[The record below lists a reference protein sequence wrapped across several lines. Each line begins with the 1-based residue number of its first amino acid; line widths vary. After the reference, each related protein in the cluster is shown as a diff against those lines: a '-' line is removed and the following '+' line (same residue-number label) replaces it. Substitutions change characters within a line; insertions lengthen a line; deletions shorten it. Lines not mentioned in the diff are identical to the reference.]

1 MPYDEIEALTVSQ
14 ASSLLHA
21 LISESFYQITIS
33 GEVAG
38 FHPSSTGHWYF
49 TLKDE
54 SAVINAAVFRTAQY
68 NMPEFKNGDEV
79 IAKGRI
85 DYYEKGGKITFII
98 EKLSLK
104 GDGELLLRIEKR
116 KEYYKSLGWFD
127 IDIKKELPK
136 DIKTIGVV
144 TSITGAALQD
154 ILNITK
160 RRAPSLDIIVFPAAV
175 QGEGADITI
184 ASRIRQA
191 NNFSACDV
199 LIVGRGGGSAEDLAP
214 FSEDAVIEAI
224 HESEIPVISAVGH
237 EIDWPISDYV
247 ADLRAPTPSAAAELA
262 TAEIFSRTQR
272 LNTLESSIYLI
283 IDSRIQRAKRRL
295 DAIESPEATLKNR
308 LLLAAHRIPDN
319 EKLALCIK
327 RKCNDSEM
335 KILMCDG
342 DINDI
347 MKDRSRSYRSRAR
360 EAGLEQSHLI
370 KDRIARGRDRISN
383 DRKEIMDTIQKR
395 VEMSVIKVD
404 AIKREAKGLSPF
416 SILKRGYAVVED
428 KDGNVIKDIKD
439 INKGDIVRTRLYKGE
454 FFSEVED
461 KL

>member
-1 MPYDEIEALTVSQ
+1 MPYDEIAALTVSQ
-14 ASSLLHA
+14 ASSLLHT

-54 SAVINAAVFRTAQY
+54 KAVIGAAVFRTAQY
-68 NMPEFKNGDEV
+68 NMPLFKDGDEV

-98 EKLSLK
+98 EKLALK

-127 IDIKKELPK
+127 LDIKKELPK
-136 DIKTIGVV
+136 NIKTIGVV

-154 ILNITK
+154 ILNITG
-160 RRAPSLDIIVFPAAV
+160 RRAPSVNIIVFPASV

-199 LIVGRGGGSAEDLAP
+199 LIVGRGGGSVEDLAT
-214 FSEDAVIEAI
+214 FSEDSVIEAI
-224 HESEIPVISAVGH
+224 HTSEIPVISAVGH
-237 EIDWPISDYV
+237 EIDWPISDFV

-262 TAEIFSRTQR
+262 TADIFNRIEK
-272 LNTLESSIYLI
+272 LKAVESSLSLLI
-283 IDSRIQRAKRRL
+283 ENKLQRARRRF
-295 DAIESPEATLKNR
+295 DTIEEPSNTIKNM
-308 LLLAAHRIPDN
+308 LSALSHRIPDN
-319 EKLALCIK
+319 ENLTFYITKKFQNAEFKVMMADADISELIK
-327 RKCNDSEM
+327 E
-335 KILMCDG
+335 
-342 DINDI
+342 
-347 MKDRSRSYRSRAR
+347 RAR
-360 EAGLEQSHLI
+360 SNRLRLREAKQEQAHLI
-370 KDRIARGRDRISN
+370 NARLSKEKDCISKA
-383 DRKEIMDTIQKR
+383 RKEIKDNILKR
-395 VEMSVIKVD
+395 VEMSIIKVE
-404 AIKREAKGLSPF
+404 AAKREAKGLSPF

-428 KDGNVIKDIKD
+428 KDGNVIKNIKD
-439 INKGDIVRTRLYKGE
+439 INKGDILKTRLYKGE
-454 FFSEVED
+454 FYSEVED